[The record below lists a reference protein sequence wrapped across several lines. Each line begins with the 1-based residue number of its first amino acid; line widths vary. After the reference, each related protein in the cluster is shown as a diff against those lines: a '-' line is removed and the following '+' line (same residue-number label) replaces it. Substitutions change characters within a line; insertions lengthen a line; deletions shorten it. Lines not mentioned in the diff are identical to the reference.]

1 MCEIKTKFSSYP
13 QKLSNQP
20 VKFSLSTDI
29 NPHKFKWFHSLV
41 KIMVLLLTINI
52 TSWKVFSE
60 VLVKCLDAYICR
72 ICLAIKVLF

>member
-29 NPHKFKWFHSLV
+29 NPHKFK
-41 KIMVLLLTINI
+41 
-52 TSWKVFSE
+52 
-60 VLVKCLDAYICR
+60 
-72 ICLAIKVLF
+72 